1 MPSARTFPNAILA
14 FDKTT
19 LSDFWSQH
27 IFLDSRA
34 AWTSAF
40 RQSMESLMRA
50 ALQELEIWWAQ
61 MPHGWTDTPTGVTF
75 ESVEKM
81 LWRFDAESAKFWEAA

>member
-1 MPSARTFPNAILA
+1 
-14 FDKTT
+14 
-19 LSDFWSQH
+19 
-27 IFLDSRA
+27 
-34 AWTSAF
+34 
-40 RQSMESLMRA
+40 MESLMRA